1 MTLESDSAR
10 VLREVL
16 RRGEVSR
23 RALERALGNGPES
36 LNQCLAQLV
45 KAGVLRARD
54 RGISFNPAF
63 GQVVGVDMGAS
74 NLRFAL
80 ADFSGAPLSGV
91 GGKVRPEDGP
101 QKTIAHIAK
110 GIRRLVRVRRGAA
123 LRAIGISVPSPV
135 DPKSR
140 IATFAN
146 NLPGWKNID
155 LRSELERLFRVPVEI
170 ENDANLAAVCEYLRG
185 GGRGRNDFFFLRPG
199 TGAGSPGF
207 CGSRHFPRR
216 RRRAQERVQTAN

>member
-1 MTLESDSAR
+1 
-10 VLREVL
+10 
-16 RRGEVSR
+16 
-23 RALERALGNGPES
+23 
-36 LNQCLAQLV
+36 
-45 KAGVLRARD
+45 
-54 RGISFNPAF
+54 
-63 GQVVGVDMGAS
+63 MGAS

-135 DPKSR
+135 DPKTR
-140 IATFAN
+140 VATFAN

-155 LRSELERLFRVPVEI
+155 LRSELEGLFRVPVEI
-170 ENDANLAAVCEYLRG
+170 ENDANLAAVGEHWRG
-185 GGRGRNDFFFLRPG
+185 VGRGQEHLCFFALRTG
-199 TGAGSPGF
+199 IGAGGF
-207 CGSRHFPRR
+207 FGWPRPP
-216 RRRAQERVQTAN
+216 